1 MMVCDLFFSP
11 GKVPKISTSDT
22 KLILDLFFDTSPV
35 FTTTDFNMVYDLFM
49 ADLNHMLLEKDYLLS
64 EVEDTLTYEM

>member
-1 MMVCDLFFSP
+1 M
-11 GKVPKISTSDT
+11 
-22 KLILDLFFDTSPV
+22 

-49 ADLNHMLLEKDYLLS
+49 ADLDHMLLEKDYLLS